1 MVARLAWVFFPILF
15 WTVTA
20 GGGRW
25 GVRRRQRATA
35 RQKEGETKSERRS
48 AVVRVAISLLG
59 ESAPLTSCS
68 VQVAICPEDE
78 REEGEPMRD

>member
-1 MVARLAWVFFPILF
+1 MKETW
-15 WTVTA
+15 
-20 GGGRW
+20 GG
-25 GVRRRQRATA
+25 
-35 RQKEGETKSERRS
+35 EGEKTFP
-48 AVVRVAISLLG
+48 ADLLAISLLG